1 MFQKFFRAITKP
13 FKKSLDWMRWKL
25 EVVDPEPI
33 RRFRIRD
40 VVYNWC
46 KGKLKSLLA
55 KKVPIPAVRPSPAEF
70 NIQPDIPE
78 SNDQPIISESD
89 NQSDLWFTRL
99 EKETHPFIARFKA
112 KEIRVAILDTG
123 VDLSHPTLKARISTT
138 DCWDFTKDEPNMYD
152 EVGHGTHTAYVLART
167 APRARIFCGRVAINL
182 NERKSIGEIVA
193 KVISSGYN
201 AKLILDFV

>member
-1 MFQKFFRAITKP
+1 MFKKFFRAITKP

-55 KKVPIPAVRPSPAEF
+55 KKPPIPVVRPSPAEF

-78 SNDQPIISESD
+78 SNDQSIISEPED
-89 NQSDLWFTRL
+89 QSDLWFTRL
-99 EKETHPFIARFKA
+99 EKETHPFIERFKA
-112 KEIRVAILDTG
+112 KEVRVVILDTG
-123 VDLSHPTLKARISTT
+123 VDLNHPMLKARISTT
-138 DCWDFTKDEPNMYD
+138 DCWDFIKDKPTIFD
-152 EVGHGTHTAYVLART
+152 EVGHGTHNASVLART
-167 APRARIFCGRVAINL
+167 APRARIYCGRVAINL
-182 NERKSIGEIVA
+182 YDTKSIGEIVS
-193 KVISSGYN
+193 KVMPAVI
-201 AKLILDFV
+201 